1 MSLDN
6 FSVLINESSHGFFQ
20 SSRGLMQ
27 GDPLSPY
34 LFMVVM
40 EALSQLVERVVV
52 GGFLS
57 ACKVGGRCGEGV
69 SVFHLLFVDDTL
81 IFDKYSQDQI
91 TFHFWL
97 LMWFEA
103 LSGLKINLEKSES
116 ILIGRVEDVETL
128 AAELGCKVGSLP
140 TTYLGLPLGVWYK
153 SVGAWDGVEERLER
167 G

>member
-1 MSLDN
+1 
-6 FSVLINESSHGFFQ
+6 
-20 SSRGLMQ
+20 MQ

-57 ACKVGGRCGEGV
+57 ACKVGGRGGEGV
-69 SVFHLLFVDDTL
+69 SVFNLLFADDTL
-81 IFDKYSQDQI
+81 IFDKSQDQI
-91 TFHFWL
+91 IFHFWL

-103 LSGLKINLEKSES
+103 LSGLKINLEKSKS
-116 ILIGRVEDVETL
+116 ILIRRVENVETL
-128 AAELGCKVGSLP
+128 VAELGCKVGSLP